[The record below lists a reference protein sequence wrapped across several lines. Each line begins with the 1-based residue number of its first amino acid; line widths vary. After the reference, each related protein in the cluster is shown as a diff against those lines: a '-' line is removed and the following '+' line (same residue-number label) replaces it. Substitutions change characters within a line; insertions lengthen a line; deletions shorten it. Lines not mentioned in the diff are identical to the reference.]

1 MKHWLSRNATGQFS
15 LCFLQII
22 ALIWGADL
30 DESNPVKAMFAGKK
44 TDTMRVGLFLLVAAL
59 KPKQLPPLEIN
70 TLQVSDA
77 LQLIQLE
84 R

>member
-1 MKHWLSRNATGQFS
+1 
-15 LCFLQII
+15 
-22 ALIWGADL
+22 
-30 DESNPVKAMFAGKK
+30 MFAGKK

>member
-1 MKHWLSRNATGQFS
+1 
-15 LCFLQII
+15 
-22 ALIWGADL
+22 L